1 MTRGSLKRPGGMG
14 HARETGKARV
24 MACRDILGNRV
35 IRARLTGRIMR
46 WPAQAISLISRSRC
60 IR

>member
-1 MTRGSLKRPGGMG
+1 MTQGRLRRPGAMG

-24 MACRDILGNRV
+24 MAYRDVLGNRM
-35 IRARLTGRIMR
+35 IQARLTGRIMR